1 MGVVSRN
8 NVPEFENIE
17 LAKSKTLPP
26 NLLSEKEFRFKNA
39 DNIFKLK
46 SSMFSNRSGIICFNL
61 CYLPWR
67 TYQRKWDQKK

>member
-61 CYLPWR
+61 CCLPWR